1 MNKQVRYNFL
11 YALIIIGCIAF
22 AIGAFKFAKNTHYKF
37 GYESKIEKQI
47 KASICQHEIMQS
59 EVDDKLMAMYVP
71 ILLFTKRQIVNQ
83 MMIIDY
89 CTECNLMFVND
100 STIYTYSELF
110 DKVAP

>member
-1 MNKQVRYNFL
+1 MNREVRFNLL
-11 YALIIIGCIAF
+11 YALIIIVCIAF
-22 AIGAFKFAKNTHYKF
+22 TIEAFKFARNIHYKF

-47 KASICQHEIMQS
+47 EASICQHEIMQS
-59 EVDDKLMAMYVP
+59 EVDSKLMTMYVP

-89 CTECNLMFVND
+89 CAKCGIIFVND
-100 STIYTYSELF
+100 STTYTYSELF